1 MDCTFCDIVARRLPA
16 EILWENDRV
25 IAILD
30 MRPIHFGHALVM
42 PKTHCTDFLS
52 LPDGDLYDVL
62 RTSQIIS
69 RALVGE
75 LRAEGFNLFSNNGSC
90 AGQTVFH
97 FHIHITPRYAD
108 DNIRFVLTLK
118 RYQRGAM
125 SDYGERIRREIAAS
139 AQKTIPSLHISS

>member
-1 MDCTFCDIVARRLPA
+1 MDCTFCDIVSRRLPA

-30 MRPIHFGHALVM
+30 MRPIHFGHALVI
-42 PKTHCTDFLS
+42 PKAHCTDFLS
-52 LPDGDLYDVL
+52 LPDADMYDVL
-62 RTSQIIS
+62 RTAQIIS

-97 FHIHITPRYAD
+97 FHVHITPRYAD

-125 SDYGERIRREIAAS
+125 ADYGERIRREIAAS
-139 AQKTIPSLHISS
+139 PRKTIPSLHISS